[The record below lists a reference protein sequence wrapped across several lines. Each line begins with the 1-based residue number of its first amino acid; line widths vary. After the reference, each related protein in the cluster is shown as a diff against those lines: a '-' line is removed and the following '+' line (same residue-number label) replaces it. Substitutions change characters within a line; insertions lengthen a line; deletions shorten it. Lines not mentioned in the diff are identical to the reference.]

1 MRRVLPAFI
10 LALFCHGVFLLWL
23 DGEWASRDITA
34 PKTRIVTM
42 TMFQKE
48 SPAPAAA
55 PVKKEPVRVKKAV
68 PRPKV
73 EKAVLPPPV
82 KQKEVRLKPEPE
94 TSPLK
99 ADQPPPASPPQ
110 PRAEEQKKDVA
121 LQATPEMAAPAPRLL
136 ARGDD
141 RANVKAVTEAVP
153 LYQINPP
160 PVYPVAAR
168 RRKQTGTAMLEV
180 LVSPE
185 GRVSELRLVKSSG
198 HSSLDR
204 AALKSVKKWVF
215 KPGTKGMKKV
225 EMWVRV
231 PVVFQLK

>member
-10 LALFCHGVFLLWL
+10 LALLCHGVFLLWL
-23 DGEWASRDITA
+23 DGEWASRDIAA
-34 PKTRIVTM
+34 PETRIVTM

-55 PVKKEPVRVKKAV
+55 PAKKKPVRVKKAV
-68 PRPKV
+68 QRPKV
-73 EKAVLPPPV
+73 KKVVLPPPV
-82 KQKEVRLKPEPE
+82 KQKEVRHKPEPE
-94 TSPLK
+94 PAPLK
-99 ADQPPPASPPQ
+99 VEQPPPASPPQ
-110 PRAEEQKKDVA
+110 SRAEDQKKDVA
-121 LQATPEMAAPAPRLL
+121 IQATPEMAAPAPQSL

-215 KPGTKGMKKV
+215 TPGTKGTKKV
-225 EMWVRV
+225 EMWVGV

>member
-1 MRRVLPAFI
+1 MKRVLPAFI
-10 LALFCHGVFLLWL
+10 LALLCHGVLFLWL
-23 DGEWASRDITA
+23 DGEWAGRDMTP

-48 SPAPAAA
+48 APAPAAV

-68 PRPKV
+68 PEPKV

-82 KQKEVRLKPEPE
+82 KQKEVRHKTEPE
-94 TSPLK
+94 TSQLK
-99 ADQPPPASPPQ
+99 AEQPPAASPPQ
-110 PRAEEQKKDVA
+110 TRAEDQEKDEA
-121 LQATPEMAAPAPRLL
+121 LQATSEMPAPAPRVL

-141 RANVKAVTEAVP
+141 RANVKAVKEAVP

-185 GRVSELRLVKSSG
+185 GRVSELRLVQSSG
-198 HSSLDR
+198 YSSLDR
-204 AALKSVKKWVF
+204 AALRSVKKWVF